1 MRANGRRSPGTVNE
15 LSDLTYQKDGHKAIV
30 TLDRPDLLNA
40 INLDMEEELID
51 LWREVRYDHDVRAIV
66 LTGAGDRAFCAGM
79 DVRAERRRDAI
90 ETSPIRRAGPRPASY

>member
-1 MRANGRRSPGTVNE
+1 MTYQT
-15 LSDLTYQKDGHKAIV
+15 LTYRKDGHKAIV

-66 LTGAGDRAFCAGM
+66 ITGAGDRAFCAGM
-79 DVRAERRRDAI
+79 DVPRRAPARRRRDQPHQ
-90 ETSPIRRAGPRPASY
+90 TRRAAPRQFTDT